1 MGRVR
6 KLVPSSCKDA
16 CLEIFTDSDKYSMEF
31 YQGSTNEEK
40 ANTIGLALLLDY
52 MFFERDNGMISCWQD
67 DDRNDWAED
76 QGETGEVTAADFHIE
91 CTLCLMSLYG
101 CICPCS
107 CGVTLSPSSDSD
119 GGGGGGD
126 FGSPA
131 APDGGEWEPKEEWLR
146 NYMRNVKIHRG

>member
-1 MGRVR
+1 
-6 KLVPSSCKDA
+6 
-16 CLEIFTDSDKYSMEF
+16 
-31 YQGSTNEEK
+31 
-40 ANTIGLALLLDY
+40 